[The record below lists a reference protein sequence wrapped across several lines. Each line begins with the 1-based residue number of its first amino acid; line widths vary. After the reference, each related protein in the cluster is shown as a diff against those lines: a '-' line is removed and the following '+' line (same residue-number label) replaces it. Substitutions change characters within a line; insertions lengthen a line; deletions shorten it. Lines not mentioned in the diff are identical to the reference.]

1 MVIKRIE
8 DEPPGINLTPMI
20 DIVFLLII
28 FFMVGTRFSELSELE
43 RDIQLQVPQVA
54 DAGTLTAAPA
64 KRIINVYAN
73 GAITLDDQELTL
85 SELRS
90 TLQRSKAEYN
100 RLGVIV
106 RGEYSAEYQRV
117 ADVLATCREVD
128 IQDLGISVRVA
139 QKE

>member
-54 DAGTLTAAPA
+54 DSGTLTAAPA

-85 SELRS
+85 SELKS
-90 TLQRSKAEYN
+90 TLERSKAEYN

-106 RGEYSAEYQRV
+106 RGEYSAQYQRV
-117 ADVLATCREVD
+117 ADVLAACREVD